1 MSSLAELIG
10 NVSTGGL
17 VGLLGGLG
25 TGLLNYFKQKQE
37 HAFKIEEM
45 KLAASLRQVE
55 VAGEITLAREKG
67 AADAFA
73 NSQAAD
79 AAITGT
85 STWVANLRG
94 FTRPGLT
101 WLFVFALFAIIAVS
115 IWMPDWLAEAPQLLS
130 FGVEMVVDTTGMMIA
145 WWFGSRQIER
155 QSRTW
160 GNKDA
165 SASVR

>member
-10 NVSTGGL
+10 NVSTGGIL
-17 VGLLGGLG
+17 GIVGGIG

-45 KLAASLRQVE
+45 KLGASLEQVKT
-55 VAGEITLAREKG
+55 AGNIALAREQG
-67 AADAFA
+67 AAIAFA
-73 NSQAAD
+73 GSQAAD

-115 IWMPDWLAEAPQLLS
+115 IFMPDWLAEAPPLLS

-165 SASVR
+165 SASVQ